1 MYAEGHR
8 RRVRRLPNYLL
19 DAVRAFDR
27 NAVSE
32 DLLGAEFSSASVK
45 LKMQEW
51 DAYSRHPSDRERERE
66 TSLDI

>member
-19 DAVRAFDR
+19 DAIRAFDR
-27 NAVSE
+27 NAVLKSA
-32 DLLGAEFSSASVK
+32 LGAEFSAAYVK

-51 DAYSRHPSDRERERE
+51 DAYSRHLSDWERE